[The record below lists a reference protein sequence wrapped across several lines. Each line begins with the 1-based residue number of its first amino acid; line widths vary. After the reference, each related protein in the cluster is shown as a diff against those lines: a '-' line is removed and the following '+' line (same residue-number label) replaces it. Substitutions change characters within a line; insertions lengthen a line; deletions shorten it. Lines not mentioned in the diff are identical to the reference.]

1 MKRKSANTE
10 KTRLAQNEKAAET
23 QQRKRGSTADAE
35 SGQRADL
42 WRGGA
47 MTASDQFASNSTT
60 IDGVSV
66 RALMAANRLNL
77 TVCPEGVYSDDQKG
91 YRIYANMPISIFGI
105 FANILNIFIFAD
117 PEMRTMLVNHFL
129 LVLSISDLLLLACNF
144 CFLVLPV
151 LVVEMD
157 SFFWNNVFPQVIRY
171 SYPLALTAQ
180 TCGVYLTVLVS
191 VHRFLG
197 VCYPFKAKRWVT
209 RSPVQWAIFGS
220 VAFSVLINVPTW
232 LELSVVPCYSERFSA
247 PSQQIALAPFHEM
260 TYVLIKKTIVYT
272 FVMFAF
278 PFAVL
283 ITVNIKIIQAMRHS
297 SKLRK
302 MHTYSTKSEC
312 QSEKEVLSQHE
323 VLLKQFRLLKHTKY
337 SEMFQTFSR
346 LGNSNILK
354 PSTDI
359 FKNRFT
365 NSWRD
370 RSVTLMLLAIVA
382 LFLLCNGLA
391 FCNGIMES
399 IMLLK
404 SDAGVSESVEDVQFF
419 ERAVEVSNVLI
430 TLNSSTSTLVYIIFS
445 SKYRL
450 IFLAMMGLK
459 KRVRVNRV
467 ALTTGLACQRAVE
480 LSLIPDEAGS
490 RKTEFCAQ
498 LEMIKKRRGTDA
510 ISYTSVTTEKETKKK
525 KLFRSCQSTLANSLT
540 NSESNLKL
548 MDCQDSKSRATSIS
562 VMNEDDHPP
571 SHEPHSPSTP

>member
-1 MKRKSANTE
+1 
-10 KTRLAQNEKAAET
+10 
-23 QQRKRGSTADAE
+23 
-35 SGQRADL
+35 
-42 WRGGA
+42 
-47 MTASDQFASNSTT
+47 MTAPDWSTTPLNSTTT

-105 FANILNIFIFAD
+105 VANILNIFIFAD
-117 PEMRTMLVNHFL
+117 AEMRTMLVNHFL
-129 LVLSISDLLLLACNF
+129 LALSISDLLLLACNF

-151 LVVEMD
+151 LVVESD
-157 SFFWNNVFPQVIRY
+157 NFFLNNLFPQVIRY

-260 TYVLIKKTIVYT
+260 TYIVIKKTIVYT

-283 ITVNIKIIQAMRHS
+283 ITVNIKIIQAMRSS

-312 QSEKEVLSQHE
+312 QSEKEVQISQHE

-346 LGNSNILK
+346 LGNNNILK
-354 PSTDI
+354 PSTDL

-399 IMLLK
+399 IMLLQN
-404 SDAGVSESVEDVQFF
+404 APESEEPSEDVQFF

-430 TLNSSTSTLVYIIFS
+430 TLNSSTSTLVYVIFS
-445 SKYRL
+445 SKYRF
-450 IFLAMMGLK
+450 IFLALLGIK
-459 KRVRVNRV
+459 ERVRVNRV

-490 RKTEFCAQ
+490 RSAKNEFCAQ
-498 LEMIKKRRGTDA
+498 LDMIKKRRGTDT
-510 ISYTSVTTEKETKKK
+510 ISCSSVHNDKENRKK
-525 KLFRSCQSTLANSLT
+525 KLFRSCQTTLANSLT

-548 MDCQDSKSRATSIS
+548 MDCQDSKFRTTSIS
-562 VMNEDDHPP
+562 QMTE
-571 SHEPHSPSTP
+571 HEQHSE